1 MNEFYDTVLP
11 MFIVF
16 GTIAFVI
23 KTSLDY
29 KMRRQLIEKGL
40 VDEKVKNI
48 ISGTITTETS
58 IKWGMVLIGIG
69 LAILL
74 GEMFPYSIS
83 DEVTV
88 SLIFLFSGIGLILFY
103 LISPWLA
110 KRHNDK
116 MSV

>member
-1 MNEFYDTVLP
+1 MNEFFETVLP
-11 MFIVF
+11 MLIVF
-16 GTIAFVI
+16 GTVGFVI

-48 ISGTITTETS
+48 FAGTVTTETS

-74 GEMFPYSIS
+74 GELFPYSIS

-103 LISPWLA
+103 LISPWLM
-110 KRHNDK
+110 KRNKDK
-116 MSV
+116 MTM